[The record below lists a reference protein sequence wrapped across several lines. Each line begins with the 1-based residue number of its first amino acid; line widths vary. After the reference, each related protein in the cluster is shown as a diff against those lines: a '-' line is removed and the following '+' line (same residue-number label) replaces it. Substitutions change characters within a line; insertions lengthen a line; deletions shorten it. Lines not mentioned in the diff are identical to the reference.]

1 MPEPLSRN
9 HDVIIESPEMAVRA
23 VLAIPENARSIVLF
37 AHGAGSNR
45 QSPRNQYIAQKLQ
58 EAGFATL
65 LMDLLTEDEERI
77 DAYTA
82 RLRFDIPL
90 LAGRLESVTGW
101 VLAHEHIKDFDI
113 GYLGADTGAAAA
125 LMAAIQRPEAI
136 RAIVCRGGRPDFA
149 FHVLPEVKP
158 PVLLIVGAKDQ
169 IVLEINKEAAKRLTT
184 EHNLV
189 IVPGASHL
197 FEEPGKLDMV
207 VRRAQRWFTRYM
219 RVSLDHPKIAD
230 KQTQIESYSFG

>member
-1 MPEPLSRN
+1 MPNHLPQN
-9 HDVIIESPEMAVRA
+9 HDVIIGSPEVMLRA
-23 VLAIPENARSIVLF
+23 ILAIPDNAHSVVLF
-37 AHGAGSNR
+37 AHGAGSSR
-45 QSPRNQYIAQKLQ
+45 HSPRNQYIAQKLQ

-90 LAGRLESVTGW
+90 LAGRLESATGW
-101 VLAHEHIKDFDI
+101 VLSQERVKDFDI
-113 GYLGADTGAAAA
+113 GYFGVDTGAAAA
-125 LMAAIQRPEAI
+125 LVAVIQRPEVI
-136 RAIVCRGGRPDFA
+136 RAIVSQGGRPDLA
-149 FHVLPEVKP
+149 FNVLPEVKP

-207 VRRAQRWFTRYM
+207 ARRTQRWFARYM
-219 RVSLDHPKIAD
+219 RVPGSPMEASD
-230 KQTQIESYSFG
+230 KHNHMESYSFR

>member
-1 MPEPLSRN
+1 MPQPPQNQDLM
-9 HDVIIESPEMAVRA
+9 IESPEVTLRA
-23 VLAIPENARSIVLF
+23 ILTVPENAQSVILF
-37 AHGAGSNR
+37 AHGAGSSR
-45 QSPRNQYIAQKLQ
+45 HSPRNQYIAQKLQ

-90 LAGRLESVTGW
+90 LAGRLESATGW
-101 VLAHEHIKDFDI
+101 VLARPKMRDFDI
-113 GYLGADTGAAAA
+113 GYFGADTGAAAA
-125 LMAAIQRPEAI
+125 LVAAIQRPEVI

-149 FHVLPEVKP
+149 FNVLPEIKP
-158 PVLLIVGAKDQ
+158 PVLLIVGAKDP
-169 IVLEINKEAAKRLTT
+169 ILLEINKEAAKRLTA

-189 IVPGASHL
+189 VVPGASHS

-207 VRRAQRWFTRYM
+207 ARRAQRWFTRYL
-219 RVSLDHPKIAD
+219 RTSGDHPEAGD
-230 KQTQIESYSFG
+230 QQGRVESYSVG